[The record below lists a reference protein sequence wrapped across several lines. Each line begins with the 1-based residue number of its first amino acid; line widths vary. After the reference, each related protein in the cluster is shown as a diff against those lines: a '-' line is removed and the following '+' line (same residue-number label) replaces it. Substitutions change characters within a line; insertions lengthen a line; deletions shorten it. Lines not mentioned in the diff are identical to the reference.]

1 MNPRFIRL
9 LEKLRRI
16 PFWINDREEHKRAI
30 AERNGECCFN
40 HIMRLPR
47 KNNTPLPIFDY
58 EQDLISCLDTEKRI
72 WVKKARGLGVTE
84 IVLRY
89 LVWLCT
95 RNDYYRQSLI
105 VIVTGPRQDVA
116 DEHILRIQRMFEYYG
131 IYFDTSR
138 GTVEINDV
146 VISSFPSN
154 HVDSIRGYDRV
165 PFLFLDEADFFRK
178 GEQINARNAVE
189 GYIPKTNPTIL
200 MVSTPNRPDGLF
212 ASMEKEED
220 LGYTKLFFPYTVGLN
235 KIYDPVLIEQE
246 RRRPYFEREYNLKYL
261 GGIGNIFNIRDI
273 EAALE
278 QEYDLSESITTSIY
292 YGRSMGIDPGF
303 GSSEF
308 GIVITQVKD
317 GKVEVIYADSLNK
330 PTLAEGLD
338 RVHHLIRK
346 HHIPKV
352 YVDASASGW
361 CRQLKQ
367 DYKEYVHYDL
377 LPPEVVDSWITS
389 PANSPK
395 IVPIDFQ
402 SHGTPMLDHLV
413 NIMESRQ
420 IRIDRMFD
428 KLMIA
433 LRTAMYRG
441 DRNQLDKAETSYDD
455 VLDALRLSLLNVRFR
470 KTEENIPNQ
479 KTPATNFHY

>member
-1 MNPRFIRL
+1 M
-9 LEKLRRI
+9 K
-16 PFWINDREEHKRAI
+16 
-30 AERNGECCFN
+30 
-40 HIMRLPR
+40 LPR
-47 KNNTPLPIFDY
+47 KDHKAKPIFDY
-58 EQDLISCLDTEKRI
+58 EQQLITALDNHRHI
-72 WVKKARGLGVTE
+72 WVKKARGLGITE
-84 IVLRY
+84 VVLRY
-89 LVWLCT
+89 IVWMCT
-95 RNDYYRQSLI
+95 RNNALRKSLI

-116 DEHILRIQRMFEYYG
+116 DEHVLRIQRLFENFN
-131 IYFDTSR
+131 IYFDASR
-138 GTVEINDV
+138 GSVEINDV

-154 HVDSIRGYDRV
+154 HVDAIRGYDRV

-220 LGYTKLFFPYTVGLN
+220 LGYVKLFFPYTVGLN
-235 KIYDPVLIEQE
+235 KIYDPILIEQE

-273 EAALE
+273 EAALDE
-278 QEYDLSESITTSIY
+278 EYDLSESITTSIY
-292 YGRSMGIDPGF
+292 YGRSMGLDPGF
-303 GSSEF
+303 GTSEF

-330 PTLAEGLD
+330 PTLEEGLD
-338 RVHHLIRK
+338 RIHQLIRK

-352 YVDASASGW
+352 YIDASSSGW
-361 CRQLKQ
+361 CRQLKT
-367 DYKEYVHYDL
+367 DYKEYVQYDI
-377 LPPEVVDSWITS
+377 LPPEVVDAWITS

-395 IVPIDFQ
+395 IVPVDFQ
-402 SHGTPMLDHLV
+402 SHGMPMLDHLV

-420 IRIDRMFD
+420 IRIDRKFD

-433 LRTAMYRG
+433 LRTAMYKG
-441 DRNQLDKAETSYDD
+441 DRNQLDKTETSYDD

-470 KTEENIPNQ
+470 KTEENKPMQDIPN
-479 KTPATNFHY
+479 TSYGYS